1 MTDGRSP
8 LEKSLVSKFR
18 TQKHDQWQRAHP
30 EDTAIKYGAI
40 VEHDAETTT
49 SWFGDTT

>member
-8 LEKSLVSKFR
+8 LEKSLVSK
-18 TQKHDQWQRAHP
+18 WQRERP